1 MFTPM
6 CSELRRFLQE
16 RGLYLRFIINL
27 IICAESI
34 NNYIK
39 VKRSL
44 AVCKPHAI
52 AVAFDW
58 DKSFEGEYYWN
69 SVSRKWEIWYGT
81 LLTGGFIEP
90 YIRNESDNNEKS
102 NR

>member
-6 CSELRRFLQE
+6 CPELRRFLQE

-34 NNYIK
+34 NDYIK

-44 AVCKPHAI
+44 SVCKPHSIAI
-52 AVAFDW
+52 AFDW
-58 DKSFEGEYYWN
+58 CASFEGEYYWN
-69 SVSRKWEIWYGT
+69 SVDRKWNIWYST
-81 LLTGGFIEP
+81 LLHAGLIKPYEP
-90 YIRNESDNNEKS
+90 TESDNNEKS
-102 NR
+102 NI

>member
-6 CSELRRFLQE
+6 CPELRRFLQE

-34 NNYIK
+34 NDYIK
-39 VKRSL
+39 IKRSL

-52 AVAFDW
+52 AIAFDW
-58 DKSFEGEYYWN
+58 DKSFEGEHHWY
-69 SVSRKWEIWYGT
+69 SVNRKWEIWYGT
-81 LLTGGFIEP
+81 LLNGGFIEP
-90 YIRNESDNNEKS
+90 YTPKESDDDEKT
-102 NR
+102 NQ